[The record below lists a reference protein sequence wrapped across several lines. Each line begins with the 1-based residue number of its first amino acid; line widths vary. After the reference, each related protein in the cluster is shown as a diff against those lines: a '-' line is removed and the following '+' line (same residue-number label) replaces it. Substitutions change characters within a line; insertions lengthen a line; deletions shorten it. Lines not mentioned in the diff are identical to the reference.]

1 MVPPVHPLLRG
12 GPSGVRRQTGRG
24 ALPRSLALGQG
35 SLERVQVLL
44 EAPDQT
50 RAHGGVQRVGR
61 PVLKGVQSPFMMAPG
76 PLKILSRA
84 CAEGER
90 S

>member
-1 MVPPVHPLLRG
+1 M
-12 GPSGVRRQTGRG
+12 
-24 ALPRSLALGQG
+24 GQG
-35 SLERVQVLL
+35 SLERIQVLL

-76 PLKILSRA
+76 PLEILRRA
-84 CAEGER
+84 RAEGER
-90 S
+90 ARGIIGGFHVRTTGMTDKRRTGGARIHNR